1 MALISQFVLRR
12 STLPRRAGSS
22 ARADILWLLL
32 ILVTTTMFSWKI
44 TLSSQFS
51 LLTASEGVNQRFP
64 AAPADQ
70 SVLRHQRERRED
82 SNLDRRIGLRPR
94 RHRPQANRSGSYS
107 LPDSTDFERDA
118 F

>member
-82 SNLDRRIGLRPR
+82 SNLDRRLDLCAGG
-94 RHRPQANRSGSYS
+94 HRSQASWAGEES
-107 LPDSTDFERDA
+107 LPNSTDSQHHES
-118 F
+118 